1 MTKVGVQFVGIP
13 VALRRLIVASCAVV
27 LLCVVGRGT
36 LGLCPDKD
44 LITNPMEDVMDDFT
58 FEDFVALLGADCVA
72 DPADAL
78 EAWEAFQAEVSKEA

>member
-1 MTKVGVQFVGIP
+1 MK
-13 VALRRLIVASCAVV
+13 S
-27 LLCVVGRGT
+27 
-36 LGLCPDKD
+36 D
-44 LITNPMEDVMDDFT
+44 LNTNPMEDVMEDFT

>member
-1 MTKVGVQFVGIP
+1 MRVGVQCVGIL
-13 VALRRLIVASCAVV
+13 VALRRLVVASCVVV
-27 LLCVVGRGT
+27 LRCVVGLGT
-36 LGLCPDKD
+36 IELCLDKD
-44 LITNPMEDVMDDFT
+44 LNTNPMEDVMEDFT